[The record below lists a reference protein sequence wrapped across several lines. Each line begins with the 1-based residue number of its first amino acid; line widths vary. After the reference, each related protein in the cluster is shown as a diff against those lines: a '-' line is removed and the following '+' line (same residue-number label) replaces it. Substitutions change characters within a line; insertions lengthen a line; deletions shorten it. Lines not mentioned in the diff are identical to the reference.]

1 MKTKIIS
8 SLLAVAILVS
18 SVPVYAMEATE
29 SVESVESIEAVEE
42 TESTEEVLL
51 EETESTEAVEEVLAE
66 TTEVTEST
74 ELIESTE
81 SVEVT
86 ESTEST
92 DSVEEGTTE
101 ETVEDTESIDSVDL
115 ATSTEETTEE
125 ATEEVESTEEAV
137 EELEVEVSDEMTMG
151 YYDSF
156 ETVGHENLV
165 VGKTYKVTLKE
176 KQEFVLNNVYGSTK
190 SDVYAGFI
198 KVLDDGSEA
207 DAYIMKGTYSCTSE
221 FLADDSGEE
230 FVWNLDNNNNFQE
243 VPNFNGVGTIMLEG
257 NGIFEFTIVRLPSEV
272 PDKDKLNIIPNA
284 DGTVTCKWQPTSDC
298 DGMAI
303 CVKTDYN
310 EVLVDTEFTKETTE
324 YTFKP
329 STTHM
334 MHFMVL
340 PYVFAGDKD
349 IYGDLQWTCTDFVT
363 PVTVNTIKNP
373 TVKVYES
380 YLDCD
385 GSWVKVYDETGK
397 RIYNDSNERNVLK
410 GKLEKYAGET
420 LKVVSYREV
429 DTEDGQGN
437 EITLRSKGSKPVY
450 VDIPFD
456 TSTPEW
462 NCSWEGDNGAWGIDC
477 CRVYGAEKYEVQYKL
492 GKDSKWKKLVT
503 TEDYEINLT
512 NLKSGVYYFR
522 FRCTTT
528 TSAGKTITTK
538 WSKSERVDIRPNKV
552 KGIKA
557 TSKKT
562 KKTPQAKVSWKK
574 QSGVTGYEVYVSTS
588 KKGKFYKVKGSVK
601 STAKTYKGK
610 ITCTVNGK
618 NKTIK
623 LKSGKTYYFKVR
635 AYKKSP
641 GNKTLSS
648 SYSSVAKVKIK

>member
-1 MKTKIIS
+1 MYGRFLFYLQSCSIAQLLIAAVWCVIITKVEKERKVMKTKIIS
-8 SLLAVAILVS
+8 SLLAVAILAS

-29 SVESVESIEAVEE
+29 FIEPTEFVEE
-42 TESTEEVLL
+42 TET
-51 EETESTEAVEEVLAE
+51 
-66 TTEVTEST
+66 
-74 ELIESTE
+74 I
-81 SVEVT
+81 

-101 ETVEDTESIDSVDL
+101 ETAEDTESIDSTDL

-125 ATEEVESTEEAV
+125 ATEEATEEVEST
-137 EELEVEVSDEMTMG
+137 EELEVEVSNEMTMG

-165 VGKTYKVTLKE
+165 VGKTYKITLSE
-176 KQEFVLNNVYGSTK
+176 NQEFVLNNVYGSTK

-230 FVWNLDNNNNFQE
+230 FVWNLDNNNNFQK

-257 NGIFEFTIVRLPSEV
+257 NGTFEFTIVRLPSEV
-272 PDKDKLNIIPNA
+272 PGKDKLNIIPNA

-298 DGMAI
+298 DGI
-303 CVKTDYN
+303 TLTVKTKYN
-310 EVLVDTEFTKETTE
+310 DVLVDREFTRETTE
-324 YTFKP
+324 LTFDPK
-329 STTHM
+329 TTEKIWCYAA
-334 MHFMVL
+334 
-340 PYVFAGDKD
+340 PYVLAGDTP
-349 IYGDLQWTCTDFVT
+349 IYTNGNVIYKSTGFVT
-363 PVTVNTIKNP
+363 PVTVNAIENP

-385 GSWVKVYDETGK
+385 GSWVRVYDETGK

-437 EITLRSKGSKPVY
+437 EITLRSKASKPVY

-462 NCSWEGDNGAWGIDC
+462 NCRWEGDNGAWGIDC

-503 TEDYEINLT
+503 SEDYDINLT
-512 NLKSGVYYFR
+512 NLKSGVYYLR
-522 FRCTTT
+522 FRCKTT

-601 STAKTYKGK
+601 STTKTYNGK

-641 GNKTLSS
+641 GNKTLSG
-648 SYSSVAKVKIK
+648 SYSSVTKVKIK

>member
-8 SLLAVAILVS
+8 SLLAVAILAS

-29 SVESVESIEAVEE
+29 FIEPTEFVEE
-42 TESTEEVLL
+42 TET
-51 EETESTEAVEEVLAE
+51 
-66 TTEVTEST
+66 
-74 ELIESTE
+74 I
-81 SVEVT
+81 

-101 ETVEDTESIDSVDL
+101 ETVEDTESIDSADL

-125 ATEEVESTEEAV
+125 ATEEVSEEVEST
-137 EELEVEVSDEMTMG
+137 EELEVEVSDEIMN
-151 YYDSF
+151 DSLDDEWWKSF
-156 ETVGHENLV
+156 ELVGYENLV
-165 VGKTYKVTLKE
+165 VGKTYKVTLGDNQVFLLPNAPLSTKNDTYAA
-176 KQEFVLNNVYGSTK
+176 VLNVIDGTDVSGYGIQGICKTLE
-190 SDVYAGFI
+190 DFGN
-198 KVLDDGSEA
+198 A
-207 DAYIMKGTYSCTSE
+207 D
-221 FLADDSGEE
+221 
-230 FVWNLDNNNNFQE
+230 
-243 VPNFNGVGTIMLEG
+243 GVGWSTWNENTFCEIPIATGKATAVLSG
-257 NGIFEFTIVRLPSEV
+257 NGTFEFTIVRLPSEV

-298 DGMAI
+298 DGI
-303 CVKTDYN
+303 TLTVKTEYN
-310 EVLVDTEFTKETTE
+310 EVLVDREFTRETTE
-324 YTFKP
+324 LTFDPK
-329 STTHM
+329 TTEKIWCYAA
-334 MHFMVL
+334 
-340 PYVFAGDKD
+340 PYVLAGDTP
-349 IYGDLQWTCTDFVT
+349 IYTNGNVIYESTDMIT

-528 TSAGKTITTK
+528 TSTGKTITTK

-641 GNKTLSS
+641 GNKTLSG

>member
-8 SLLAVAILVS
+8 SLLAVAILAS

-29 SVESVESIEAVEE
+29 FIEPTEFVEE
-42 TESTEEVLL
+42 TET
-51 EETESTEAVEEVLAE
+51 
-66 TTEVTEST
+66 
-74 ELIESTE
+74 I
-81 SVEVT
+81 

-101 ETVEDTESIDSVDL
+101 ETAEDTESIDSADL

-125 ATEEVESTEEAV
+125 ATEEVTEEVEST
-137 EELEVEVSDEMTMG
+137 EELEVEVSDEILT
-151 YYDSF
+151 DSLDDYHASI

-165 VGKTYKVTLKE
+165 VGKTYKMTLNGH
-176 KQEFVLNNVYGSTK
+176 QEFFLNNVPSSSK
-190 SDVYAGFI
+190 DDLYAG
-198 KVLDDGSEA
+198 VLNVISGENLDVLLLSGTYTSAKDEYA
-207 DAYIMKGTYSCTSE
+207 DASRKGFS
-221 FLADDSGEE
+221 F
-230 FVWNLDNNNNFQE
+230 NLGSHGFCE
-243 VPNFNGVGTIMLEG
+243 VPEFDGKATAVLSG
-257 NGIFEFTIVRLPSEV
+257 NGTFEFTIVRLPSEV

-284 DGTVTCKWQPTSDC
+284 DGTVTCKWQPTGDC

-329 STTHM
+329 NATHRM
-334 MHFMVL
+334 FFMVL

-363 PVTVNTIKNP
+363 PVTVNAIENP
-373 TVKVYES
+373 TVKVYKD
-380 YLDCD
+380 YLDCN

-397 RIYNDSNERNVLK
+397 RIYNDSIDCNVLK

-420 LKVVSYREV
+420 LKVVLYREV

-437 EITLRSKGSKPVY
+437 EITLRSKASKPVY

-462 NCSWEGDNGAWGIDC
+462 NCRWEGDNGAWGIDC

-503 TEDYEINLT
+503 SENYDINLT
-512 NLKSGVYYFR
+512 NLKSGVYYLR
-522 FRCTTT
+522 FRCKTT

-562 KKTPQAKVSWKK
+562 KKTSQAKVSWKK

-635 AYKKSP
+635 AYKTSP

>member
-29 SVESVESIEAVEE
+29 FIEPTEFVEE
-42 TESTEEVLL
+42 TET
-51 EETESTEAVEEVLAE
+51 
-66 TTEVTEST
+66 
-74 ELIESTE
+74 I
-81 SVEVT
+81 

-101 ETVEDTESIDSVDL
+101 EIVEDTESIDSVDL
-115 ATSTEETTEE
+115 TTSTEETTEE
-125 ATEEVESTEEAV
+125 ATEEVTEEVEST
-137 EELEVEVSDEMTMG
+137 EELEVEVSDEMTMD
-151 YYDSF
+151 YYDSL
-156 ETVGHENLV
+156 ELV
-165 VGKTYKVTLKE
+165 YAEELVIGKTYKVTLKE
-176 KQEFVLNNVYGSTK
+176 NQEILLYNAPISTQ
-190 SDVYAGFI
+190 SDEYAGVI
-198 KVLDDGSEA
+198 EMLDATEA
-207 DAYIMKGTYSCTSE
+207 FADLIVGTCKTIDE
-221 FLADDSGEE
+221 CRGARGDDWYVNE
-230 FVWNLDNNNNFQE
+230 NNNFR
-243 VPNFNGVGTIMLEG
+243 VIPVGTGKRTVVLSG
-257 NGIFEFTIVRLPSEV
+257 NGTFNFTIVRLPSEV

-298 DGMAI
+298 DGI
-303 CVKTDYN
+303 TLTVKTDYN
-310 EVLVDTEFTKETTE
+310 EVLVDREFTRETTE
-324 YTFKP
+324 LTFDPK
-329 STTHM
+329 TTEKIWCYAA
-334 MHFMVL
+334 
-340 PYVFAGDKD
+340 PYVLAGDTP
-349 IYGDLQWTCTDFVT
+349 IYTNGNVVYESTDMIT

-373 TVKVYES
+373 TVKVYED

-397 RIYNDSNERNVLK
+397 RIYNDSNDSNVLK

-512 NLKSGVYYFR
+512 NLKSGVYYLR
-522 FRCTTT
+522 FRCKTT

-641 GNKTLSS
+641 GNKTLSG

>member
-29 SVESVESIEAVEE
+29 FIEPTEFVEE
-42 TESTEEVLL
+42 TET
-51 EETESTEAVEEVLAE
+51 
-66 TTEVTEST
+66 
-74 ELIESTE
+74 I
-81 SVEVT
+81 

-101 ETVEDTESIDSVDL
+101 ETVENTESIDSEDL
-115 ATSTEETTEE
+115 ATSTEETEVE
-125 ATEEVESTEEAV
+125 ATEEVESTEEAA
-137 EELEVEVSDEMTMG
+137 EKLEVEVSDEILADAGLFASYEIIDT
-151 YYDSF
+151 
-156 ETVGHENLV
+156 ENLV

-176 KQEFVLNNVYGSTK
+176 EQFIFLNNVPTSTK
-190 SDVYAGFI
+190 NDEYAAVI
-198 KVLDDGSEA
+198 ELLDGVRCHAEDTP
-207 DAYIMKGTYSCTSE
+207 GTCKTTEDYE
-221 FLADDSGEE
+221 NADSGNWRVNE
-230 FVWNLDNNNNFQE
+230 DNNFGLI
-243 VPNFNGVGTIMLEG
+243 PVGTGKRTVVLSG
-257 NGIFEFTIVRLPSEV
+257 NGTFNFTIVRLPSEV

-298 DGMAI
+298 DGI
-303 CVKTDYN
+303 TLTVKTEYN
-310 EVLVDTEFTKETTE
+310 EVLVDREFTRETTE
-324 YTFKP
+324 LTFDPK
-329 STTHM
+329 TTEKIWCYAA
-334 MHFMVL
+334 
-340 PYVFAGDKD
+340 PYVLAGDTP
-349 IYGDLQWTCTDFVT
+349 IYTNGNVIYESTDMIT

-397 RIYNDSNERNVLK
+397 RIYNGDNNYHDVLYK
-410 GKLEKYAGET
+410 KVEKYAGET

-437 EITLRSKGSKPVY
+437 EITLRSKASKPVY

-462 NCSWEGDNGAWGIDC
+462 NCRWEGDNGAWGIDC

-522 FRCTTT
+522 FRCKTT

-641 GNKTLSS
+641 GNKTLSG